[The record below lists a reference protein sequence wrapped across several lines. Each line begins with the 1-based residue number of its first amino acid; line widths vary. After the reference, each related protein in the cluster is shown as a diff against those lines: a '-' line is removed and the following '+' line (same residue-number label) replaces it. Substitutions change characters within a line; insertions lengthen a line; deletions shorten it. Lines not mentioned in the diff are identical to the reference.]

1 MSEKKI
7 EGLKVDNKV
16 LEEESQSLERKC
28 NTLELEVEVF
38 REWKRKRDMELDTL
52 QKDVKIFDA
61 EKKSLIVQCDEIKM
75 REHSLL
81 ARVQGLIDTKQKLN
95 DSEAEQARE
104 MEVHRKEILN
114 LESEICGFKN
124 DREEYRVTAERFQ
137 REKGELEN
145 EISRLKSKIKNI
157 KAECDTDD
165 EENLRSAKSSRT
177 AQSAKRSSISQGPRA
192 KGYVT
197 PETPRNF
204 STSSSGDGRQARR
217 VDSEVRIVDGHQQNF
232 Y

>member
-1 MSEKKI
+1 M
-7 EGLKVDNKV
+7 
-16 LEEESQSLERKC
+16 
-28 NTLELEVEVF
+28 
-38 REWKRKRDMELDTL
+38 
-52 QKDVKIFDA
+52 
-61 EKKSLIVQCDEIKM
+61 
-75 REHSLL
+75 
-81 ARVQGLIDTKQKLN
+81 N

-104 MEVHRKEILN
+104 MEVHRREILH
-114 LESEICGFKN
+114 LSLKYADSKMIGKSTGSLLKGFSER
-124 DREEYRVTAERFQ
+124 RE
-137 REKGELEN
+137 ELEN

-192 KGYVT
+192 TGYVT
-197 PETPRNF
+197 PETPKNF

-217 VDSEVRIVDGHQQNF
+217 VDSEVRIVCGHQQNF